1 MRGRRGVPKGR
12 FGPEMP
18 QILLKI
24 EGEDQAFGVFFVFS
38 VMGPNL
44 RGARVQKGVPL
55 RPRSP
60 LSSIFRLFTM
70 SRPTT
75 AAEIRAATAAR
86 SKAEKAVFSARMAA
100 LASATKVTVAAAGV
114 AATLKSPD
122 ASLALV
128 RSAHASLGGSLT
140 AYKTAAAKAVATS
153 RLLG

>member
-1 MRGRRGVPKGR
+1 
-12 FGPEMP
+12 
-18 QILLKI
+18 
-24 EGEDQAFGVFFVFS
+24 
-38 VMGPNL
+38 
-44 RGARVQKGVPL
+44 
-55 RPRSP
+55 
-60 LSSIFRLFTM
+60 M